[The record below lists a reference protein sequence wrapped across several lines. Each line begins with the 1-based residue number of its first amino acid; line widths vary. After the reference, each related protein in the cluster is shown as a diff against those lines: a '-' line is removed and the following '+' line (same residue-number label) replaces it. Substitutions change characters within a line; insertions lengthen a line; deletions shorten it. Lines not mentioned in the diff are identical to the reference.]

1 MGTYRSLLDQYVER
15 YNAGDLD
22 GVMDC
27 YAEDAVQWMPDGI
40 YKGRSA
46 IRERLVVELAGF
58 SDIAWTV
65 ESFLE
70 QADLFADE
78 WTFAGTQTGPFVL
91 PDGSELP
98 PTGKRVVVKGME
110 LCRVREGM
118 IVIDNLYYDNLA
130 IAAQLGLVPERI
142 PAAAG

>member
-1 MGTYRSLLDQYVER
+1 
-15 YNAGDLD
+15 
-22 GVMDC
+22 
-27 YAEDAVQWMPDGI
+27 
-40 YKGRSA
+40 
-46 IRERLVVELAGF
+46 
-58 SDIAWTV
+58 
-65 ESFLE
+65 
-70 QADLFADE
+70 
-78 WTFAGTQTGPFVL
+78 VL

-110 LCRVREGM
+110 LCKVREGK